1 MPIQIIDNFELTS
14 QKPIDNRLVVG
25 PNSFY
30 TNKDDITNKYN
41 GLRIWELPGSNIGS
55 GATNSTPI
63 GLGYVWTGTSWGSEN
78 TTAISGGGTAD
89 RLAYFNSSN
98 TIQSSNIYFNG
109 TNIGV
114 GGAAEAVGPG
124 SRLVVSGN
132 IKSIGGQFI
141 GNGSGLTTL
150 NATQLTQGTVP
161 IGRFPTSTPGWIL
174 TADSAAPSY
183 KNPSSITVG
192 TASALQTT
200 RTIWGRD
207 FNGTGNV
214 TGNIVG
220 AGTIQFGLQAN
231 KATIFY
237 NENSTRTLTV
247 PSLGGDRTFAF
258 IDQAQTFS
266 ANNTFSGA
274 NIFSGANTFSG
285 ANILKVADGSLTVPS
300 IAFNGDTNT
309 GIYRIGTDQ
318 FALVAGGVN
327 IITVGTSSSSGYGRG
342 QSGLDLRNGL
352 QNISYESNSLSYS
365 NGKNLIEAGEFVNLN
380 DPGPDVY
387 QWWQRI
393 GRTVFVS
400 FKIVGAVTSTNL
412 LKRPIAS
419 SSSIIGTMNYGNGN
433 YNTPGIVSGSS
444 ANWII
449 KNSYNGDITSGV
461 DLVMGFYSYLL

>member
-109 TNIGV
+109 TNIGI
-114 GGAAEAVGPG
+114 GGAADAVGPG
-124 SRLVVSGN
+124 SSRLVVSGN

-220 AGTIQFGLQAN
+220 AGTIQFGLLAN
-231 KATIFY
+231 KATISY
-237 NENSTRTLTV
+237 NVNSTITLTV

-258 IDQAQTFS
+258 INQAQTFS
-266 ANNTFSGA
+266 ANN
-274 NIFSGANTFSG
+274 IFSG
-285 ANILKVADGSLTVPS
+285 ANILKVANGTVGDPS
-300 IAFNGDTNT
+300 IAFSSDTNT
-309 GIYRIGTDQ
+309 GIYRINNGR

-327 IITVGTSSSSGYGRG
+327 MITVGSTGYTRG
-342 QSGLDLRNGL
+342 ESGLDLRNGL
-352 QNISYESNSLSYS
+352 HNYATTSLTYS
-365 NGKNLIEAGEFVNLN
+365 LDKNLIEAGEFVYTVSGIN
-380 DPGPDVY
+380 VY

-393 GRTVFVS
+393 GKSVFVN
-400 FKIVGAVTSTNL
+400 FKIVGPIMSSIL
-412 LKRPIAS
+412 LNRPIS
-419 SSSIIGTMNYGNGN
+419 KDSPIIGTMNYGSGN
-433 YNTPGIVSGSS
+433 YNTPGIVSGSGV
-444 ANWII
+444 NWII
-449 KNSYNGDITSGV
+449 KNSFDGTITSGV